1 MCVELDLGE
10 VEGSGVV
17 IVTLQSRFVA
27 SQVLFNKGKQRTNSY
42 QLRTENKPPI
52 SASILS
58 PP

>member
-1 MCVELDLGE
+1 
-10 VEGSGVV
+10 
-17 IVTLQSRFVA
+17 LQSRFVA
-27 SQVLFNKGKQRTNSY
+27 SQVLFNKGKQRTDSY